1 MRRADTLEIVDLPGS
16 RLDRPRA
23 EGQDAPM
30 TMPAAAIFVID
41 DDPGVRAA
49 LERLLRIAGWD
60 VMAYPSADAF
70 LQALPVV
77 DCGCILLDVSMPG
90 MTGPQ
95 LHEQLAARGNE
106 YPIIYLTGHSSV
118 AIGVTAMKS
127 GAFDFLEKPVDGDL
141 LIPTIEKAIEHH
153 RRTRAA
159 RTRLDAIK
167 ARLYRLSARERE
179 VMDHV
184 IAGRLN
190 KQIASDL
197 GIALK
202 TVKVHRGRVM
212 QKMQVRSVAELVQLC
227 DDLGIRRLA

>member
-1 MRRADTLEIVDLPGS
+1 
-16 RLDRPRA
+16 
-23 EGQDAPM
+23 M
-30 TMPAAAIFVID
+30 TVPAATIFVID
-41 DDPGVRAA
+41 DDPGVRVA
-49 LERLLRIAGWD
+49 LDRLLCAAGWD
-60 VMAYPSADAF
+60 VATYASADAF
-70 LQALPVV
+70 LEARPAAE
-77 DCGCILLDVSMPG
+77 CGCILLDVSMPG

-95 LHEQLAARGNE
+95 LHEHLAARGNQ

-141 LIPTIEKAIEHH
+141 LIPTIEKAIELHS
-153 RRTRAA
+153 RTRTT
-159 RTRLDAIK
+159 RTRLEAIK
-167 ARLYRLSARERE
+167 ARLDRLSARERE

-184 IAGRLN
+184 IAGQLN
-190 KQIASDL
+190 KQIAGDL

-227 DDLGIRRLA
+227 DDLGLRGTC

>member
-1 MRRADTLEIVDLPGS
+1 
-16 RLDRPRA
+16 
-23 EGQDAPM
+23 M
-30 TMPAAAIFVID
+30 TMPAATIFVID
-41 DDPGVRAA
+41 DDTGVRAA
-49 LERLLRIAGWD
+49 LERLLRTAGWE
-60 VMAYPSADAF
+60 VMAYVSADSF
-70 LQALPVV
+70 LGTLPVAE
-77 DCGCILLDVSMPG
+77 CGCILLDVSMPG

-95 LHEQLAARGNE
+95 LHEHLAARGNE

-141 LIPTIEKAIEHH
+141 LIPIIEKAIEHH
-153 RRTRAA
+153 CRTRTA
-159 RTRLDAIK
+159 RTRLDGIK
-167 ARLYRLSARERE
+167 MRLERLSARERE

-184 IAGRLN
+184 VAGRLN

-212 QKMQVRSVAELVQLC
+212 QKMQVRSVAQLVQLC
-227 DDLGIRRLA
+227 DDLGLRGAC